1 MKNGICAHST
11 RTSCYG
17 FRSETGLPLSLSQFV
32 ALTARSWTGPETD
45 GVREDVRSRSICARL
60 QAGRMA
66 QAKAAWT
73 GGQPLQAEGNKEDGK
88 EGSERA
94 RY

>member
-1 MKNGICAHST
+1 MD
-11 RTSCYG
+11 
-17 FRSETGLPLSLSQFV
+17 SEAKPACFSQFV
-32 ALTARSWTGPETD
+32 APTARS
-45 GVREDVRSRSICARL
+45 
-60 QAGRMA
+60 
-66 QAKAAWT
+66 WT

>member
-1 MKNGICAHST
+1 MLWIRKRNRLA
-11 RTSCYG
+11 
-17 FRSETGLPLSLSQFV
+17 SLKFV
-32 ALTARSWTGPETD
+32 APTARSWTGPETD

-73 GGQPLQAEGNKEDGK
+73 GGQPLQAEGNKEDG
-88 EGSERA
+88 GSKQKNSDEEHNTSR
-94 RY
+94 

>member
-1 MKNGICAHST
+1 MD
-11 RTSCYG
+11 
-17 FRSETGLPLSLSQFV
+17 SEAKLACFSQFV
-32 ALTARSWTGPETD
+32 APTARSWTGPEAG
-45 GVREDVRSRSICARL
+45 GVREDVRSCSIRARL
-60 QAGRMA
+60 QAGRTA

>member
-1 MKNGICAHST
+1 MKNGICAHFT

-17 FRSETGLPLSLSQFV
+17 FRSETGLLFSVCRPHGQILD
-32 ALTARSWTGPETD
+32 RPETD

>member
-1 MKNGICAHST
+1 M
-11 RTSCYG
+11 
-17 FRSETGLPLSLSQFV
+17 
-32 ALTARSWTGPETD
+32 
-45 GVREDVRSRSICARL
+45 REDVRSRSICARL

>member
-1 MKNGICAHST
+1 M
-11 RTSCYG
+11 
-17 FRSETGLPLSLSQFV
+17 
-32 ALTARSWTGPETD
+32 ARSWTGPEAG
-45 GVREDVRSRSICARL
+45 GVREGVRNRSTRARL
-60 QAGRMA
+60 QTDRTA

>member
-1 MKNGICAHST
+1 MLWVQERKLLA
-11 RTSCYG
+11 
-17 FRSETGLPLSLSQFV
+17 FLSLSSHGQI
-32 ALTARSWTGPETD
+32 LNRPESGRRARRRAKPLNPRPSTGRT
-45 GVREDVRSRSICARL
+45 
-60 QAGRMA
+60 A

-94 RY
+94 RH